1 MASTYLTKSNSSTA
15 STNQYKGTFSFWVK
29 KSSGGYLFSQGD
41 NTSSG
46 SAIERVLFYMNSSGN
61 LGGGYR
67 GSGGSPDIDMLCSGK
82 YRDCNG
88 WYHIVYAYDTSLS
101 TASERVRVY
110 VNNVEQ
116 TVTWTGSASAVPQ
129 NTIFPLNKTSYSV
142 PLYIGSSCAK
152 FGYMDGVLSHFHFV
166 DNQQYNASVF
176 GSTDSTTGE
185 WKINTSPT
193 MTMGNMGFTVLKDGM
208 TITDQSSNS
217 NDFTLGGGTLT
228 KTEDNPSNVFAT
240 LNPLFY
246 SADITLSNGNT
257 KAVEASN
264 NWRSAYSNIGHS
276 TGKFYAE
283 AKITYQSGNEGY
295 IGVAHEDHM
304 NGTATYGGS
313 TSGPNSGGY
322 DYIGYSNKSVG
333 IYSNGQDHY
342 PSTVQKTASFQ
353 SSGDIIGIAVD
364 IPGNK
369 FYLSKNGQWN
379 NAAGNAWD
387 STTFDASIG
396 AISWTSKWTSG
407 QVFVGCSPNESTW
420 EWNFG
425 NGYFGTTAVSSAGT
439 NASGIGI
446 FEYDVP
452 SGFTA
457 WSTKGL
463 NE

>member
-1 MASTYLTKSNSSTA
+1 MANTYLTRTVGTPSSNQKFTISTWVKRTGVGSDTNICGSDAVSSQATQIYFKSDDTFRIFDSNSSTDLV
-15 STNQYKGTFSFWVK
+15 TNRKF
-29 KSSGGYLFSQGD
+29 
-41 NTSSG
+41 
-46 SAIERVLFYMNSSGN
+46 
-61 LGGGYR
+61 
-67 GSGGSPDIDMLCSGK
+67 
-82 YRDCNG
+82 RDSNA
-88 WYHIVYAYDTSLS
+88 WYHIVVAVDTSLG
-101 TASERVRVY
+101 TASDRIKLY
-110 VNNVEQ
+110 VNGVQETSFGTSNYSSQ
-116 TVTWTGSASAVPQ
+116 NNGWIMASSGSK
-129 NTIFPLNKTSYSV
+129 F
-142 PLYIGSSCAK
+142 YIGVSENTGGAK